1 MEERIHRWEV
11 SDKQDSL
18 LEQSNRA
25 VNRFNPYH
33 NMSPISQFGPRYDR
47 NGWLVRPKSAPGSV
61 PRGGGHGHTPNK
73 PKRRPAPATAA
84 TARVLRRTTAET
96 RAKHGEKL
104 CINEELRTLRSDLAR
119 VRQQRFAIA
128 EKKTHDAFVAYGR
141 SPEDGLGVQQ
151 LLSLIHI

>member
-61 PRGGGHGHTPNK
+61 SRSGVHTSNNSK
-73 PKRRPAPATAA
+73 M
-84 TARVLRRTTAET
+84 
-96 RAKHGEKL
+96 
-104 CINEELRTLRSDLAR
+104 S
-119 VRQQRFAIA
+119 
-128 EKKTHDAFVAYGR
+128 
-141 SPEDGLGVQQ
+141 S
-151 LLSLIHI
+151 